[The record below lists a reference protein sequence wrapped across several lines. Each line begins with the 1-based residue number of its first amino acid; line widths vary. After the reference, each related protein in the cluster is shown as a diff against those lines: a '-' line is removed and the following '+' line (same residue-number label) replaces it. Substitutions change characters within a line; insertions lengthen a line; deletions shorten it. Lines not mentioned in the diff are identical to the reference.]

1 MLRNYTLYRVYS
13 VINRKK
19 DYRIEGAAV
28 MVCIGIIGAME
39 QEVSALIRQMKD
51 MDMKSIANMDFYRGN
66 LWGQDVVVVK
76 SGVGKVNVAI
86 CTQILV
92 NIYEVDMLINTGIA
106 GGLLPDI
113 HPGDIVISSDAVQ
126 HDVDV
131 TGRGF
136 EPGEIPFMETSVFK
150 ADPELID
157 MAQEACRIVNEEIGC
172 FVGRVVTG
180 DQFISDNKVR
190 SRIRDVFGAACT
202 EMEGAAMAQ
211 VAYLNKIPFVI
222 IRAISDNAD
231 DKASATQEKFEEQA
245 VIHTVKLLAAMFLK
259 MSR

>member
-1 MLRNYTLYRVYS
+1 
-13 VINRKK
+13 
-19 DYRIEGAAV
+19 

-51 MDMKSIANMDFYRGN
+51 TEKKTLASMDFYRGN
-66 LWGQDVVVVK
+66 LWGQETVVVR
-76 SGVGKVNVAI
+76 SGVGKVNMAV

-92 NIYEVDMLINTGIA
+92 DVYEVDMLINTGIA
-106 GGLLPDI
+106 GGLHPDI
-113 HPGDIVISSDAVQ
+113 HVGDIVISSDAIQ

-136 EPGEIPFMETSVFK
+136 EPGVIPMMEKSVFK

-157 MAQEACRIVNEEIGC
+157 MAREACEIVNNEVQC
-172 FVGRVVTG
+172 FVGRVATG
-180 DQFISDNKVR
+180 DRFISDNELKKDIFR
-190 SRIRDVFGAACT
+190 RFGGVCA

-211 VAYLNKIPFVI
+211 VAALNKIPFLI

-231 DKASATQEKFEEQA
+231 DSAVVVSEKFEEQA
-245 VIHTVKLLAAMFLK
+245 IIHTVKLLAAMFLK